1 MPMYYKLVTAL
12 KVHTRYI
19 FNLGATFMSQAISA
33 LSVLILTPVLLHS
46 LGTADFAVYGILLN
60 AIVFST
66 VFDFGLNMGLLKKVI
81 ENRTGQ
87 NELINTVFFFFSGF
101 LLFSIPLFYVLYLL
115 GIIAIHGNAWMF
127 TLLAAVLI
135 CQNVL
140 ILFFDVLIQTANKIF
155 LARIIRVGK
164 LLLELVLLLILS
176 TYHSVVILL
185 FASIIINLI
194 YLGVLFYFSKKEVH
208 YQLSFKYFSLPLL
221 WQHFKYS
228 CWYFFNSI
236 AMALVF
242 NTQVIMLN
250 RFGDAN
256 SIAKYLL
263 VTRFFDIIRIGIANF
278 MAVLFPTLISIQA
291 SGNWVLI
298 KRNFLLSL
306 QRSGLLSFFAIGIV
320 VILVKPYF
328 LIWSKFND
336 AEIAHLFVAYGV
348 FVFLIAI
355 DNISA
360 TFLGALKFNKA
371 PTIVSIVQGLLALI
385 LLYFL
390 LPTMGVMGA
399 VVSSI
404 IALALTNLLFN
415 PLYLLR
421 MIHGKI
427 AVNLQSDPS

>member
-1 MPMYYKLVTAL
+1 
-12 KVHTRYI
+12 
-19 FNLGATFMSQAISA
+19 
-33 LSVLILTPVLLHS
+33 
-46 LGTADFAVYGILLN
+46 
-60 AIVFST
+60 
-66 VFDFGLNMGLLKKVI
+66 
-81 ENRTGQ
+81 
-87 NELINTVFFFFSGF
+87 
-101 LLFSIPLFYVLYLL
+101 
-115 GIIAIHGNAWMF
+115 
-127 TLLAAVLI
+127 
-135 CQNVL
+135 L

-164 LLLELVLLLILS
+164 LLLELVALLILS
-176 TYHSVVILL
+176 TYHSVAILL
-185 FASIIINLI
+185 FASIVINLI

-208 YQLSFKYFSLPLL
+208 YQLSFKYFNLPLL
-221 WQHFKYS
+221 WQHFEYS

-336 AEIAHLFVAYGV
+336 VEIAHLFIAYGV

-360 TFLGALKFNKA
+360 TFLSALKFNKA
-371 PTIVSIVQGLLALI
+371 PTIVSIVQGLLALA

-390 LPTMGVMGA
+390 LPTMGAMGA

-427 AVNLQSDPS
+427 AVNLQSDLS